1 MNFSFRRADR
11 DGINHTTYKNA
22 NINGPNIRNKI
33 SSLKSVLTKS
43 LTMFCLVLLIT
54 TPVFSLSAFAT
65 NNASNSNNNGNS
77 NAILNSTTMSSD
89 AFLNGIDNVTNE
101 GAVRNVILLIG
112 DGMGDSEITIARNYE
127 VGAGGQ
133 LVMDKL
139 PFKGAVTTY
148 SVEESDPS
156 IPNYV
161 PDSASTGTAWSTG
174 EKTSNG

>member
-1 MNFSFRRADR
+1 MAAATQFS
-11 DGINHTTYKNA
+11 TLQM
-22 NINGPNIRNKI
+22 P
-33 SSLKSVLTKS
+33 
-43 LTMFCLVLLIT
+43 
-54 TPVFSLSAFAT
+54 
-65 NNASNSNNNGNS
+65 
-77 NAILNSTTMSSD
+77 SD
-89 AFLNGIDNVTNE
+89 AFLNGIANVTNE

-156 IPNYV
+156 LPNYV

-174 EKTSNG
+174 EKTSNGRISTTPSTDQDLKTILEIVEENGLYTGIVTTSELTDATPAVQAYHVSDRDCQGPSDSETMESYP